1 MYQDNI
7 PFKIQ
12 QSHYTEEQ
20 RQSNK
25 VGILPVHML
34 ITETIRELYLSE
46 S

>member
-1 MYQDNI
+1 MYRHNS

-12 QSHYTEEQ
+12 HNYYTEEQ
-20 RQSNK
+20 RQSHK